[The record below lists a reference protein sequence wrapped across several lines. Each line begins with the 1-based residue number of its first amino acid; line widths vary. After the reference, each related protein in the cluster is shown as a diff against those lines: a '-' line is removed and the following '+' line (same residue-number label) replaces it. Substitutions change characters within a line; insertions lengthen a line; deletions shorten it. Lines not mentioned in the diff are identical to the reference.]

1 MRKINLLY
9 YKLMCALTTILMA
22 SLLVPVTLQVLSRY
36 THLVPTWM
44 WTEEASRFSLIWMIM
59 LGTAIAVRNRRHFN
73 IDLWP
78 EPKTERGKALS
89 RLAVDVIII
98 VFGITFF
105 WVSAEYAFDARS
117 ELSEITEMSMGL
129 VYVAFPVSAVSW
141 IMFLGEQIYDDLF
154 KVIRGEK

>member
-9 YKLMCALTTILMA
+9 YRLMCVLVTTLMA

-36 THLVPTWM
+36 TPLVPTWM

-78 EPKTERGKALS
+78 DPKTERGKALS
-89 RLAVDVIII
+89 RDDRL
-98 VFGITFF
+98 GQTRSSPS
-105 WVSAEYAFDARS
+105 SAAADAGRTIFINPTNR
-117 ELSEITEMSMGL
+117 E
-129 VYVAFPVSAVSW
+129 
-141 IMFLGEQIYDDLF
+141 
-154 KVIRGEK
+154 